1 MEKKAKIIS
10 FACHKGG
17 VGKTTSTASIGGILA
32 ERERVLLVDLDPQ
45 MNLTT
50 TFTDGDFERTIFNT
64 FCDFRDRRSA
74 ELPVCNIRENLDLIP
89 SSLDMSTLESSFAS
103 VPGRDLVFKKL
114 IAPIAT
120 SYDWILVDLP
130 AQLGVITTNALS
142 ASDWVLI
149 PMSCDAY
156 SADGLQQMVNFVNL
170 IQEFN
175 EKLDLLG
182 VLITRYNPRRIVD
195 SIVSE
200 ELSREWAETVFDT
213 RIRENAAISKAPLAK
228 KDILMYDPKSKGAI
242 DYAALCEEIRANITS
257 KLKFRK

>member
-1 MEKKAKIIS
+1 MKKKANIIS
-10 FACHKGG
+10 IACHKGG

-32 ERERVLLVDLDPQ
+32 EGERVLLVDLDPQ
-45 MNLTT
+45 MNLTS
-50 TFTDGDFERTIFNT
+50 TFTDGDFKRTIFDA
-64 FCDFRDRRSA
+64 FCDYRDRRSTA
-74 ELPVCNIRENLDLIP
+74 LPVYNIRKNLDLVP

-103 VPGRDLVFKKL
+103 LPGRDLVFKKL
-114 IAPIAT
+114 LAPLAQ

-156 SADGLQQMVNFVNL
+156 SADGLQQMVNFVEL

-175 EKLDLLG
+175 ERLELLG
-182 VLITRYNPRRIVD
+182 VLITRYNPRRVVD

-200 ELSREWAETVFDT
+200 ELSQEWAGTVFAT

-242 DYAALCEEIRANITS
+242 DYVALCDELRVNIAN
-257 KLKFRK
+257 KL